1 MRRPKVDLFVDPV
14 CPFAWI
20 AYRWLHEVEE
30 QRDIEFSLR
39 IMSLAILNDGTKG
52 YPPEEQRG
60 LDSAWR
66 PVRVAAA
73 LERRRGQE
81 GLRAFFEAF
90 GQAFHAA
97 GTRPRDTALRD
108 AVRQVGAADALEAAD
123 VPDYDGAIRESH
135 AAGIGP
141 VGIPGGTPTL
151 HLDGAA
157 FFGPILNAVP
167 TRVEALEM
175 FDGTRLL
182 ARNPQFSELKR
193 ARPEEISVR

>member
-1 MRRPKVDLFVDPV
+1 M
-14 CPFAWI
+14 
-20 AYRWLHEVEE
+20 
-30 QRDIEFSLR
+30 LR
-39 IMSLAILNDGTKG
+39 ELLNPGGCLGTPSAS
-52 YPPEEQRG
+52 PPPP
-60 LDSAWR
+60 A
-66 PVRVAAA
+66 PACAA
-73 LERRRGQE
+73 
-81 GLRAFFEAF
+81 
-90 GQAFHAA
+90 AA